1 MANKTNSKP
10 TVNEIFSTY
19 LKVIKDMLKQSKHI
33 NNNGSYQ
40 DSINALYNKLEEG
53 NLSTQEYELTLNE
66 IDNLRREKAT
76 NPNVNGQIVIN
87 LPNDIKSLEQLQKIT
102 SNETNK
108 ANKVIKFVENENESL
123 KQQINELKDKIE
135 SNHAYIGELTNQKSL
150 NEVAKPIIESESK
163 YYDAEQFYRDFMWQK
178 ATGLLQSKTSGEV
191 IIQYPDLMSSKK

>member
-10 TVNEIFSTY
+10 TVNEIFQTH

-76 NPNVNGQIVIN
+76 NLNVNGQIVIN

-135 SNHAYIGELTNQKSL
+135 SNNAYIGELTNQKSL
-150 NEVAKPIIESESK
+150 NEVAKPIIENESK

>member
-10 TVNEIFSTY
+10 TVNEIFPTHFA
-19 LKVIKDMLKQSKHI
+19 VIEDMLMQSKQI
-33 NNNGSYQ
+33 NNNTSYQ
-40 DSINALYNKLEEG
+40 DRINKLYNKLEEG

-87 LPNDIKSLEQLQKIT
+87 LPTNIKSLDHLQKVT
-102 SNETNK
+102 NDETDK
-108 ANKVIKFVENENESL
+108 ANKVIKTVENENDDL
-123 KQQINELKDKIE
+123 KQQITGLKEKIE
-135 SNHAYIGELTNQKSL
+135 SNNIYIGELTNQKSL

-178 ATGLLQSKTSGEV
+178 ATGLLQSKASGKV
-191 IIQYPDLMSSKK
+191 IVQYPDLISSKK

>member
-10 TVNEIFSTY
+10 TVNEIFQTH

-135 SNHAYIGELTNQKSL
+135 SNNAYIGELTNQKSL
-150 NEVAKPIIESESK
+150 NEVAKPIIENESK

>member
-10 TVNEIFSTY
+10 TVNEIFPTH